1 MPKGQ
6 KNELTPKEEKVCQYL
21 MKKGA
26 EFGNKSAAYRAVYRC
41 EEWKPESVNRQA
53 FSFFEKPKIVARVAE
68 LQLAAAKRNE
78 ITVDRILQEEK
89 CLSFYDVADIFNENG
104 TIKNIHDI
112 PEDLRRAIAGVQVNE
127 IFGREHRTVK
137 TKIKLADKGRSL
149 ERISKHLGMFV
160 ERHEHSIKISDD
172 ELEQKLTKLLD
183 KA

>member
-6 KNELTPKEEKVCQYL
+6 KNELTPKQEAACQAL
-21 MKKGA
+21 MVLRD
-26 EFGNKSAAYRAVYRC
+26 KSAAYREAYNC
-41 EEWKPESVNRQA
+41 ENMKPEVVNIRA
-53 FSFFEKPKIVARVAE
+53 FEFFKKSKIQVRVAK

-89 CLSFYDVADIFNENG
+89 RLSFYDVADIFNENG
-104 TIKNIHDI
+104 TIKNIRDI
-112 PEDLRRAIAGVQVNE
+112 PEDLRRAIAGIQVNE

-172 ELEQKLTKLLD
+172 ELEQKLAKLLD